1 MHPCFGKKYFT
12 NVLPNE
18 ILTFPVLL
26 FHLSFSSASDLF
38 FLNSPVYVCLFFLFS
53 YRFPYSPF
61 THKKPNAC
69 LLVHAHVCKYKAVNW
84 ARFEQPALS
93 LHVCRAKPYTSL
105 GYFILILCP
114 LVSDPRTGDWCIN
127 PVYSIQVRGGPAS
140 LSTLAPKLTR
150 EMWSMG
156 LALPPPVSIP
166 PPTWKVFCQPCFRE
180 APIKKQK
187 QPARILVHFLR
198 RIGFQ

>member
-61 THKKPNAC
+61 THKNRMPAC
-69 LLVHAHVCKYKAVNW
+69 LYTHMSASTRL
-84 ARFEQPALS
+84 RTEPALS
-93 LHVCRAKPYTSL
+93 S
-105 GYFILILCP
+105 P
-114 LVSDPRTGDWCIN
+114 LSPCMFVAPNLTPDLDISFLFYVHWFRIRGPGTG
-127 PVYSIQVRGGPAS
+127 V
-140 LSTLAPKLTR
+140 
-150 EMWSMG
+150 
-156 LALPPPVSIP
+156 
-166 PPTWKVFCQPCFRE
+166 
-180 APIKKQK
+180 
-187 QPARILVHFLR
+187 
-198 RIGFQ
+198 